1 MEQQKEVKL
10 SFIAEKL
17 GGTLVGD
24 DITVE
29 TFSSIDDPKNA
40 TLVLLSNKRYVD
52 LIRNDKIKAV
62 VVYDTIKEDI
72 GKPHIIVKEDKSII
86 IKLLDI
92 FYSEI
97 PFKPHISKNASIS
110 ADVKLG
116 ENCFVGDFVF
126 IGEKSEIG
134 ANTYLGTGV
143 KIGSNVKIGSDVK
156 IYPNVVIYDDCEI
169 GNNVII
175 HSGAVIGADG
185 FGYVNLPD
193 RHLKI
198 RQVGNVVIED
208 DVEIGANTCIDRGA
222 LGSTV
227 IGKGTKIDNLVQIGH
242 NVKIGKNC
250 IIVSQVGIAGSC
262 NIGNYVIL
270 AGQVGIAD
278 HVNIADGT
286 IIMAQAGV
294 MSDITEKGV
303 FVGSPIMEAK
313 QFMKNFAVFKELY
326 DIKKTVNKLKEGN

>member
-29 TFSSIDDPKNA
+29 TFSSIEEPKDA
-40 TLVLLSNKRYVD
+40 TLVLLSNKKYID
-52 LIRNDKIKAV
+52 LLKNDKIRAAV
-62 VVYDTIKEDI
+62 LFDSIKESVN
-72 GKPHIIVKEDKSII
+72 KPHIVVKDDKSVI
-86 IKLLDI
+86 IKLLDL
-92 FYSEI
+92 FYPED
-97 PFKPHISKNASIS
+97 PFKPSISEKASIS
-110 ADVKLG
+110 SSAKLG
-116 ENCFVGDFVF
+116 ENCFVGDFVS
-126 IGEKSEIG
+126 IGEKTEIG
-134 ANTYLGTGV
+134 SNTYISSGV
-143 KIGSNVKIGSDVK
+143 RIGVNVKIGCNVK
-156 IYPNVVIYDDCEI
+156 IYPNVVIYDNCII

-175 HSGAVIGADG
+175 HAGAIIGADG

-193 RHLKI
+193 KHLKI

-208 DVEIGANTCIDRGA
+208 DVEIGANTCIDRGT
-222 LGSTV
+222 LGSTI

-250 IIVSQVGIAGSC
+250 IVVSQVGIAGSC

-278 HVNIADGT
+278 HVNIVDGT
-286 IIMAQAGV
+286 VIMAQSGV
-294 MSDITEKGV
+294 MSDVNEKGV
-303 FVGSPIMEAK
+303 YVGSPIMETK
-313 QFMKNFAVFKELY
+313 QFMKNISVFKELY
-326 DIKKTVNKLKEGN
+326 ELKKTVKKLNEGI